1 MVIFGGAV
9 RAAPFM
15 GSDFP
20 LHDGGMF
27 SVMASELLASGF
39 AIPSETSFNHAGI
52 PWVYPPLGIAIAAIG
67 MAMFQMEVV
76 FRVLPFLYAVAS
88 VGVFYALARG
98 LRLPGHPAIAALAFA
113 LIPHAYDWLITGG
126 GVTRGLGLVLA
137 MAAITSAVYL
147 IRSPSWLRVVLT
159 GALGGLAVMTH
170 PEAGV
175 FAVLSVL
182 VILVFE
188 ERRRLAVPW
197 LAASGVVALAVA
209 APWWLNVVA
218 THGIG
223 ILLDA
228 SGTRFGLA
236 ALLVRLTSLRYT
248 GAGHLLVDVFLVLA
262 LIGTLHEIR
271 QGRWILPVWFL
282 ASMAALPRGSD
293 VYMTVPLALMAAA
306 AIDGVGIPLARENP
320 RAGKA
325 LAGAV
330 FGFALFGAL
339 SVPLNP
345 AAPVDQIPRSDR
357 QVMEE
362 IRTSGTT
369 EVAVLTGRPWWGEGP
384 GEWFPAISGIRNPTL
399 TQGSEWLG
407 AEVWEQT
414 QLLNYEL
421 QRCSRISVDCL
432 RTWMVENGIDHVL
445 VSAVLGEDTF
455 RSDLVEDEG
464 LTTIRENGRT
474 LLVQLAD

>member
-1 MVIFGGAV
+1 VVILGGVV
-9 RAAPFM
+9 RAVPFM

-39 AIPSETSFNHAGI
+39 TIPAETSFNDAGI
-52 PWVYPPLGIAIAAIG
+52 PWVYPPLGVAIAAIG
-67 MAMFQMEVV
+67 TAMFQMEVV

-88 VGVFYALARG
+88 VGVFYALARA

-137 MAAITSAVYL
+137 MGAVTSAVHL
-147 IRSPSWLRVVLT
+147 IRSPGWLRLVLT
-159 GALGGLAVMTH
+159 GVLGGLAVMTH
-170 PEAGV
+170 PEAGA
-175 FAVLSVL
+175 FAGLSVL
-182 VILVFE
+182 VILIFE
-188 ERRRLAVPW
+188 ARRLPAVPW
-197 LAASGVVALAVA
+197 LVASGLVALVVA

-223 ILLDA
+223 ILVDA
-228 SGTRFGLA
+228 GGTRFGLG
-236 ALLVRLTSLRYT
+236 ALLIRLTSLRYT
-248 GAGHLLVDVFLVLA
+248 GAAHLLLDVFLLLGLV
-262 LIGTLHEIR
+262 GTLHEIR

-282 ASMAALPRGSD
+282 AIVAALPRGSD

-306 AIDGVGIPLARENP
+306 AIEGVGIPLARANP
-320 RAGKA
+320 RTGKA

-330 FGFALFGAL
+330 FAVALFGAL

-362 IRTSGTT
+362 LRTSGLT

-399 TQGSEWLG
+399 PQGSEWLG
-407 AEVWEQT
+407 AEVWERT

-421 QRCSRISVDCL
+421 QRCSRISAECL
-432 RTWMVENGIDHVL
+432 RTWMVEHGIGHVF
-445 VSAVLGEDTF
+445 VSAGLGEEAF
-455 RSDLVEDEG
+455 RSDLAADEG

-474 LLVQLAD
+474 LLVELAD